1 MINMSSATNA
11 KASMISRREI
21 AALMKRGLPLAGAQ
35 WAKVWV
41 RNTNIAKYKG
51 ILLQLAEGV
60 GFEPLV
66 RAPVTTRSNVVAQKR
81 LAFVLDWSGTALTPV
96 PEALGPAPQRMWL
109 RGALS

>member
-11 KASMISRREI
+11 TASMISRRGI

-51 ILLQLAEGV
+51 ILLQLAEGEELGSNLLRV
-60 GFEPLV
+60 ANSSQWDLV
-66 RAPVTTRSNVVAQKR
+66 VDSNLAHRRVAASRTSRESIYGDQVYQWDTYKPT
-81 LAFVLDWSGTALTPV
+81 G
-96 PEALGPAPQRMWL
+96 
-109 RGALS
+109 

>member
-11 KASMISRREI
+11 KASSRRGI

-35 WAKVWV
+35 RAKVWV

-60 GFEPLV
+60 SPFAV
-66 RAPVTTRSNVVAQKR
+66 K
-81 LAFVLDWSGTALTPV
+81 
-96 PEALGPAPQRMWL
+96 
-109 RGALS
+109 